1 MAIGAFGVLD
11 PEERKGLA
19 EAAEEGDY
27 EALGELRAERVEA
40 IEAMIEAMEDPES
53 RKLIELGVMLTG
65 LTNGDY
71 RVWLTGDKAEFDN
84 QAAGKELAG
93 QATEE
98 RVGDTEWLEPFPYMD
113 GLLDNVQELLTEQ
126 IENMPFTDEDW
137 DTNGLSAP

>member
-1 MAIGAFGVLD
+1 M
-11 PEERKGLA
+11 
-19 EAAEEGDY
+19 
-27 EALGELRAERVEA
+27 
-40 IEAMIEAMEDPES
+40 
-53 RKLIELGVMLTG
+53 
-65 LTNGDY
+65 
-71 RVWLTGDKAEFDN
+71 
-84 QAAGKELAG
+84 AG